1 MSAVTDTTVILFVLL
16 SILAVGGAIMT
27 VTTREVIRLAVGL
40 GAFLLALAG
49 FFALFGAGLLA
60 VAEIF
65 LYVGGVLVLLLFA
78 MMLVRRSHVGRPAVE
93 SRRLASS
100 AAAAF
105 AFTAALIV
113 VLTPLADSL
122 AMPQGV
128 TQPAEIAATLLGP
141 LLVPFEVAGI
151 LLLAA
156 LAAVV
161 ALAGREG
168 E

>member
-1 MSAVTDTTVILFVLL
+1 MNDATVILFVVL
-16 SILAVGGAIMT
+16 SILGVGGAIMA

-78 MMLVRRSHVGRPAVE
+78 LMLVRRTNVGRPAVE
-93 SRRLASS
+93 SHRLLSS
-100 AAAAF
+100 ALAAL

-113 VLTPLADSL
+113 VLTPLADAL

-128 TQPAEIAATLLGP
+128 TDPTEIAESLLGP
-141 LLVPFEVAGI
+141 LLVPFEIAGV

-161 ALAGREG
+161 ALTGGGDE
-168 E
+168 